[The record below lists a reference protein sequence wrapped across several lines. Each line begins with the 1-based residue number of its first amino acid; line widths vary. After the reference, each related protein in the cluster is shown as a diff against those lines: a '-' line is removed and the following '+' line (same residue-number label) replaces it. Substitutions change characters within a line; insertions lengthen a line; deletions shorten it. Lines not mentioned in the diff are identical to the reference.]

1 MLRKVLMSKSDN
13 TDSKP
18 DPSNPWGKK
27 DSDSDKDDQNS
38 QFPGFGKFFKG
49 GMNFPFIFLII
60 AIVLMLVMNLFQGQ
74 STENDISYREFVQKI
89 ERGEIQQVEISQQYL
104 RGRSHGRSAA
114 AEQPTLMQRPA
125 SSWTF
130 RASRIPYHSD
140 DDVIELMMDK
150 GVEFSGVFP
159 EERPFLAM
167 LLSWVVPIAILLIF
181 WRIMFSRLGNMGGAG
196 GLMNFGKN
204 TAKVAVEGD
213 TGVKF
218 SDVAG
223 ADESKAELEEVVDF
237 LQKPERYLAI
247 GGKIPKGVML
257 IGPPGTG
264 KTLLA
269 RAVAG
274 EAEVPFFRMSGS
286 DFVEMF
292 VGVGASR
299 VRDLFKQAREQA
311 PSIIFIDELDAIG
324 KSRSRMST
332 NDEREQTLNQL
343 LVEMDG
349 FDARSGVIVL
359 AASNRPETL
368 DPALMRPGRFDR
380 QVLVDKPDLDGREA
394 ILHIHSKDVK
404 LSDNVDM
411 SRIARA
417 TAGLAGADLANIINE
432 SALLAVRADRDIV
445 MQEDL
450 EEAIE
455 KVMAGLQKKNR
466 AINPELRRRIA
477 YHEVGHALVAHYTK
491 GSDPVEKISIVP
503 RGYGALGYTLQVP
516 IEDRFLMTENELI
529 GKVDVLLGGRAAEKV
544 VYNDISTGA
553 SNDLSKAGDIV
564 RRMITEYGM
573 SEKFHNV
580 YLPKGGGGT
589 YLDSEVSLSS
599 REYSESTQQYIDEEI
614 ARLVAERYKAVKQF
628 LVDNR
633 EQLDSVTDHLLE
645 HEVLSRAEFIE
656 LLGEEPEKYHPLDKQ
671 AGQDQAASPESE
683 RAADD
688 GSESDPEA

>member
-1 MLRKVLMSKSDN
+1 MQWITRMAGN
-13 TDSKP
+13 
-18 DPSNPWGKK
+18 N
-27 DSDSDKDDQNS
+27 DKDKDNKKESPWSFNKGDGSSDDQKPPM
-38 QFPGFGKFFKG
+38 PGFGRFFKG
-49 GMNFPFIFLII
+49 GLNFPFLFLLI
-60 AIVLMLVMNLFQGQ
+60 AIVLMLVMNLMQAQ
-74 STENDISYREFVQKI
+74 PSETMISYREFVQKI
-89 ERGEIQQVEISQQYL
+89 ESGEIQQVEVSQEAL
-104 RGRSHGRSAA
+104 RGRGRTRESRGGSFL
-114 AEQPTLMQRPA
+114 QG
-125 SSWTF
+125 SSPWTY

-140 DDVIELMMDK
+140 AELVQLMTDK

-159 EERPFLAM
+159 EERP
-167 LLSWVVPIAILLIF
+167 LLNLLFSWIIPIAILLIF

-204 TAKVAVEGD
+204 NARVAVEGD

-218 SDVAG
+218 TDVAG

-237 LQKPERYLAI
+237 LKKPERYLAI

-274 EAEVPFFRMSGS
+274 EAQVPFFRMSGS

-299 VRDLFKQAREQA
+299 VRDLFKQAREKA

-380 QVLVDKPDLDGREA
+380 QVLVDKPDLDGRKA
-394 ILHIHSKDVK
+394 ILEIHSKDVK
-404 LSDNVDM
+404 LVKDIDM
-411 SRIARA
+411 SRIARS
-417 TAGLAGADLANIINE
+417 TAGLSGADLANIINE
-432 SALLAVRADRDIV
+432 SALLAVRGNRKKVI
-445 MQEDL
+445 QEDL

-477 YHEVGHALVAHYTK
+477 YHEVGHALVAHYTP
-491 GSDPVEKISIVP
+491 GADPVEKISIVP

-516 IEDRFLMTENELI
+516 LEDRFLMTQQELI
-529 GKVDVLLGGRAAEKV
+529 GKVDVFLAGRAAEKV
-544 VYNDISTGA
+544 VYGDISTGA
-553 SNDLSKAGDIV
+553 SNDLSRAGDIV
-564 RRMITEYGM
+564 RRMITEFGM

-580 YLPKGGGGT
+580 YLPRGGGGT
-589 YLDSEVSLSS
+589 YLDSEISLSS
-599 REYSESTQQYIDEEI
+599 REYSESTQQYIDEET
-614 ARLVAERYKAVKQF
+614 ARLMNERYEYVIEF
-628 LVDNR
+628 LQKNR
-633 EQLDSVTDHLLE
+633 SKMDTVTDHLLE

-656 LLGEEPEKYHPLDKQ
+656 LLGEEPEEKHPLDK
-671 AGQDQAASPESE
+671 
-683 RAADD
+683 
-688 GSESDPEA
+688 

>member
-1 MLRKVLMSKSDN
+1 MLNRIRMSSEN
-13 TDSKP
+13 
-18 DPSNPWGKK
+18 
-27 DSDSDKDDQNS
+27 DSDSNTTGKNDREGNKTGWNSKGPGSSNGDSDQ
-38 QFPGFGKFFKG
+38 QFPGIGGFFKG
-49 GMNFPFIFLII
+49 KLNFPFIFLLI
-60 AIVLMLVMNLFQGQ
+60 AIVLMLVMNLMQAQ
-74 STENDISYREFVQKI
+74 PSETEISYLQFVQKVQS
-89 ERGEIQQVEISQQYL
+89 GEITQVEISEKIL
-104 RGRSHGRSAA
+104 RGRNASRQPSAGNGILPGGGS
-114 AEQPTLMQRPA
+114 Q
-125 SSWTF
+125 WTF
-130 RASRIPYHSD
+130 LAERIPYYGD
-140 DDVIELMMDK
+140 YDLVNILMENEVDFF
-150 GVEFSGVFP
+150 GAFP
-159 EERPFLAM
+159 EERPFLNM
-167 LLSWVVPIAILLIF
+167 ILSWVVPIAILLIF

-204 TAKVAVEGD
+204 NARVAVEGD

-218 SDVAG
+218 TDVAG

-237 LQKPERYLAI
+237 LKKPERYLAI

-299 VRDLFKQAREQA
+299 VRDLFKQAREKA

-324 KSRSRMST
+324 KSRSRMSS

-380 QVLVDKPDLDGREA
+380 QVLVDKPDLDGRLA
-394 ILHIHSKDVK
+394 ILQIHSKDVK
-404 LSDNVDM
+404 LSADIEMD
-411 SRIARA
+411 RIARA

-432 SALLAVRADRDIV
+432 SALLAVRSDRDVVI
-445 MQEDL
+445 QEDL

-466 AINPELRRRIA
+466 AINPDLRRRIA
-477 YHEVGHALVAHYTK
+477 YHEVGHAMVAHYTP
-491 GSDPVEKISIVP
+491 GADPVEKISIVP

-516 IEDRFLMTENELI
+516 IEDRFLMTEEELI
-529 GKVDVLLGGRAAEKV
+529 GKVDVFLGGRAAEKV
-544 VYNDISTGA
+544 VYDNISTGA
-553 SNDLSKAGDIV
+553 SNDLSRAGDIV

-589 YLDSEVSLSS
+589 FLDSEVALSS
-599 REYSESTQQYIDEEI
+599 REYSESTQQYIDEET
-614 ARLVAERYKAVKQF
+614 ARILAERYKKVIAF
-628 LVDNR
+628 LKKNR
-633 EQLDSVTDHLLE
+633 TQLDTVTDHLLE
-645 HEVLSRAEFIE
+645 HEVLSRSEFIE
-656 LLGEEPEKYHPLDKQ
+656 LLGEEPEEQHPLDKRKQ
-671 AGQDQAASPESE
+671 
-683 RAADD
+683 
-688 GSESDPEA
+688 EALENKEA

>member
-1 MLRKVLMSKSDN
+1 MLKRVLMSKDDN

-18 DPSNPWGKK
+18 DFTNPWGKK
-27 DSDSDKDDQNS
+27 ETDPDKNENQ
-38 QFPGFGKFFKG
+38 QFPGGGNFFKN
-49 GMNFPFIFLII
+49 GMNFPFVFLII
-60 AIVLMLVMNLFQGQ
+60 AIVLMLVMNLFQVQPTGN
-74 STENDISYREFVQKI
+74 EISYREFLQRI
-89 ERGEIQQVEISQQYL
+89 ESGEIRLVEISQQML
-104 RGRSHGRSAA
+104 RGSSRRSQTQTNVLNQTSV
-114 AEQPTLMQRPA
+114 
-125 SSWTF
+125 SWEF
-130 RASRIPYHSD
+130 YASRIPNHSD
-140 DDVIELMMDK
+140 AELIALMRENE
-150 GVEFSGVFP
+150 VEFSGTFP
-159 EERPFLAM
+159 EERPFLSL
-167 LLSWVVPIAILLIF
+167 LLSWIIPIAILLIF

-204 TAKVAVEGD
+204 NAKVAVEGD

-218 SDVAG
+218 TDVAG

-237 LQKPERYLAI
+237 LKKPERYLAI

-274 EAEVPFFRMSGS
+274 EAGVPFFRMSGS

-299 VRDLFKQAREQA
+299 VRDLFKQAREKA

-380 QVLVDKPDLDGREA
+380 QVLVDKPDLDGRLA
-394 ILHIHSKDVK
+394 ILEIHSKAVK
-404 LSDNVDM
+404 LGNDVDLA
-411 SRIARA
+411 RIARS

-432 SALLAVRADRDIV
+432 SALLAVRSDREVV

-455 KVMAGLQKKNR
+455 KIMAGLQKKNR

-503 RGYGALGYTLQVP
+503 RGYGALGYTMQVP
-516 IEDRFLMTENELI
+516 LEDRFLMTEQDLI

-544 VYNDISTGA
+544 VYGDISTGA
-553 SNDLSKAGDIV
+553 SNDLSKSGDIV
-564 RRMITEYGM
+564 RKMITEYGM
-573 SEKFHNV
+573 SGKFHNV

-589 YLDSEVSLSS
+589 YLDSEVTLSS
-599 REYSESTQQYIDEEI
+599 REYSENTQQYIDEET
-614 ARLVAERYKAVKQF
+614 ARIMDERYQHVINFLAER
-628 LVDNR
+628 R
-633 EQLDSVTDHLLE
+633 ELLDKVTDHLLE
-645 HEVLSRAEFIE
+645 HEVLSRNEFIAV
-656 LLGEEPEKYHPLDKQ
+656 LGEEPEEHHPLDKKPEDDDS
-671 AGQDQAASPESE
+671 GPEESE
-683 RAADD
+683 KDT
-688 GSESDPEA
+688 